1 MAGLTPH
8 PWIETLDVYEGGKS
22 KADGATKV
30 VKLSSNETPF
40 GPSPKAIA
48 AYQDAATTLHRY
60 PDATAAELRAAIGA
74 LHGHDPKQIV
84 CGLGSDEILKLAV
97 RAYAGPG
104 DEVLFSRH
112 SFAMYPIAAMGV
124 GATPVEVPDRE
135 LTADVDAILE
145 HVSDRT
151 RVIFVANPN
160 NPTGTYLPKSEVER
174 LMAGLPDN
182 VLLVLDAAYDEYADA
197 PDYMAPDYLV
207 PSYPNL
213 LVTRTFS
220 KIYGIAA
227 LRLGWGYGQP
237 ELISILDRSRDPFNL
252 PTTTQQAGIAAI
264 LDQDWIAMSKAHN
277 RRWRDWLNVELTA
290 LGLTVVPSQANF
302 ILIRFPE
309 TAAPDGQGSNRMAEG
324 ANAFLLRHG
333 YILRWLP
340 KQGLGDCLRLTIGL
354 EDDNRAVVDLIK
366 RFLQGERA

>member
-1 MAGLTPH
+1 MAGLKPH
-8 PWIETLDVYEGGKS
+8 SWIETLDVYEGGKS

-48 AYQDAATTLHRY
+48 AYEAAAGSLHRY
-60 PDATAAELRAAIGA
+60 PDATASELKDALHA
-74 LHGHDPKQIV
+74 LHGHPQDQIV

-112 SFAMYPIAAMGV
+112 SFAMYPIAARGF
-124 GATPVEVPDRE
+124 GATPIEVPDRDF
-135 LTADVDAILE
+135 TSDVDAILA
-145 HVSDRT
+145 HITDRT

-160 NPTGTYLPKSEVER
+160 NPTGTYLPKGEIER
-174 LMAGLPDN
+174 LAAGVPDN

-197 PDYMAPDYLV
+197 ADYAAGDHLV
-207 PSYPNL
+207 PQYPNV

-227 LRLGWGYGQP
+227 LRLGWGYGQR
-237 ELISILDRSRDPFNL
+237 ELISVLDRSRDPFNL
-252 PTTTQQAGIAAI
+252 PTATQKAGIAA
-264 LDQDWIAMSKAHN
+264 LADQDWIDMSRAHN
-277 RRWRDWLNVELTA
+277 IKWRNWLYAELAA
-290 LGLTVVPSQANF
+290 LGLKAVPSQANF
-302 ILIRFPE
+302 ILIQFPE
-309 TAAPDGQGSNRMAEG
+309 KAGGNRMAEG

-354 EDDNRAVVDLIK
+354 EEDNRTVIALLK
-366 RFLQGERA
+366 QFLDGAGEKA